1 VGKFALLIGVSES
14 SEEDLPELP
23 SAIADIKAMESV
35 LQNPDLGGFD
45 SVTVMSNP
53 TREEMEL
60 AIETLFTNCKREDLV
75 LCYFS
80 GHGVI
85 DNRDGK
91 FYLVLPQTRK
101 ARGEL
106 VRTTAVAGTFLQYI
120 MTVSRSKHQ
129 VLILDSCFSAAIAD
143 GMTVKSAGKVD
154 IHRELGGEGRAILTS
169 SSALEKSVHLQG
181 YDLSIYTHYLI
192 EGIQTGAAN
201 QNGGDYITVKELH
214 EYVEAKLKL
223 EVPQMSPQFFPVREG
238 YEINLVRS
246 PKPTGNLEL
255 EYRKQA
261 ERLVTPEGFTIPAK
275 RILME
280 LRLELGISDAKAE
293 EIEAE
298 VLRPHQEYRKKQKE
312 YYDIL
317 REILAEEEIPSPE
330 VVKHLAE
337 LHYRLGLKEE
347 DAVSVERRALN
358 GYSLNEFIT
367 YRQQKTEQD
376 KPELSLDDTEIL
388 RTTDGKEIDY
398 TTLRDLLKSGN
409 WEEAN
414 RETQRVMLKVANS
427 EKYLN
432 ADSLKGFPCP
442 HLQKIDQ
449 LWVSASKNHFGFSV
463 QEEIWRKYDSLNN
476 YRKQGEKFRE
486 EVGWDIYYNV
496 HTLSFDTKS
505 PRGHLP
511 CCDSFCW
518 TWEESLSD
526 RLLRMWHG
534 SGGGSTVYRAGG
546 GIYPNTSRGYNA
558 KSKKVLNYAWQ
569 KILFMRV
576 AHCSQQDATLE
587 KC

>member
-518 TWEESLSD
+518 TWEES
-526 RLLRMWHG
+526 
-534 SGGGSTVYRAGG
+534 
-546 GIYPNTSRGYNA
+546 
-558 KSKKVLNYAWQ
+558 
-569 KILFMRV
+569 RV
-576 AHCSQQDATLE
+576 FRI
-587 KC
+587 